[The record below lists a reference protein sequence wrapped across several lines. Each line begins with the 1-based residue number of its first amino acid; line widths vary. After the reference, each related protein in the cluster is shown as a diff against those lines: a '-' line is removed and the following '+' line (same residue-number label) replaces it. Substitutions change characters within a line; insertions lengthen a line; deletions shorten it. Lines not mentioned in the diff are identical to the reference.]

1 MNIEGLGESLVDQ
14 LIEQGLVRD
23 FADLY
28 HLEAGAAGEPGGHAA
43 RAAIGTCGPAQAR
56 EGRAAT

>member
-14 LIEQGLVRD
+14 LIEQGLVHD

-28 HLEAGAAGEPGGHAA
+28 ALDGASSSSAG
-43 RAAIGTCGPAQAR
+43 R
-56 EGRAAT
+56 

>member
-23 FADLY
+23 YADLY
-28 HLEAGAAGEPGGHAA
+28 SLTP
-43 RAAIGTCGPAQAR
+43 RSSR
-56 EGRAAT
+56 SSS